1 MGLPLLVIVGAD
13 KGGVGKTTVSRVLMD
28 FFRAQGMDAR
38 AFDTQAPA
46 GVLKR
51 FHGAKTEVVDVT
63 TLDGQMRVFDT
74 LNSSAVT
81 VLDLAAG
88 LLTPILQMLR
98 ETGFVNMVAEGKA
111 NIAVLHVVGS
121 SVASLEELKTIT
133 AAVAGLKLF
142 VVSNPVSD
150 APAPKEAFRDL
161 TVVELPKLNDQTFQ
175 AVDASSLPFSEF
187 IADEGKSRVMRGY
200 VTHWLA
206 NAFKA
211 LEVTRFNR

>member
-28 FFRAQGMDAR
+28 LFRSYGMDAR

-88 LLTPILQMLR
+88 LLTPTLQMLR

-121 SVASLEELKTIT
+121 SVASLDELKTIA

-150 APAPKEAFRDL
+150 APAPADAFRGL
-161 TVVELPKLNDQTFQ
+161 TVIELPKLNDGTFA
-175 AVDASSLPFSEF
+175 AVDASSLPFVDF
-187 IADEGKSRVMRGY
+187 VADETKSLVQRGY
-200 VTHWLA
+200 VRTWLA
-206 NAFKA
+206 TAFKA
-211 LEVTRFNR
+211 LDATRFNR